1 LFDPPRGETRE
12 FISADAI
19 LRDVALLIDELDC
32 MDRCV
37 EYAVEGSV
45 AAYAEVQAWLT
56 EAIANG
62 QRTIRYVV
70 DPDHAGLVR
79 VKFAA
84 ISPDRT

>member
-1 LFDPPRGETRE
+1 VFDPRRGETCE
-12 FISADAI
+12 FISADAV

-32 MDRCV
+32 TDRCV

-45 AAYAEVQAWLT
+45 AAYPEVQAWLT

-70 DPDHAGLVR
+70 DHDHAGLVR
-79 VKFAA
+79 VEFAA
-84 ISPDRT
+84 ISRDRT